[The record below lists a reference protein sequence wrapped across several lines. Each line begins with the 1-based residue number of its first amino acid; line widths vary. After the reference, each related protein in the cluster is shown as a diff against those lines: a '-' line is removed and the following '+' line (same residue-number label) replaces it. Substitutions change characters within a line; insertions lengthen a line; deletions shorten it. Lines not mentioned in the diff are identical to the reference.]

1 MITIHKYVASIHDY
15 EKPKKTCKI
24 MQILNVGRH
33 ESSPP
38 EIVFV
43 WAMVDDAKH
52 QETTFNI
59 IGTGHEVPPNNR
71 FCGTVIVDPG
81 LVWHL
86 FVPENNFPN
95 PSFGRKV
102 VE

>member
-1 MITIHKYVASIHDY
+1 MITIHKYRVSIHDFGKAQKTSRIIKIINVAKY
-15 EKPKKTCKI
+15 E
-24 MQILNVGRH
+24 GH
-33 ESSPP
+33 P
-38 EIVFV
+38 ELIWV
-43 WAMVDDAKH
+43 WAMVDDKAE

-102 VE
+102 AE